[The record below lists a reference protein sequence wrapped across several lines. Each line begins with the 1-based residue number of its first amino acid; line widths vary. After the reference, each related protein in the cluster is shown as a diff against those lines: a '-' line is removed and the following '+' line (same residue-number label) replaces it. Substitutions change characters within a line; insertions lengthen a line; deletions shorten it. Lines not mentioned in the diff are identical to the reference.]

1 MELNKEQ
8 ALVVNEHTKNI
19 LLLASAGTGKTD
31 TLSKRVASI
40 ISKKKAEPSEILCI
54 TFTNKACKEMRMSYS
69 KAYKIIQRAEKDLGY
84 KLLIGKTGGT
94 GGGGSELTAEAM
106 ELVKFFNR
114 LKANTEKFV
123 KMQMEEEIKS
133 KKSV

>member
-1 MELNKEQ
+1 MG
-8 ALVVNEHTKNI
+8 TIPKNFNVKI
-19 LLLASAGTGKTD
+19 TLFNDDYAFGNGVFRLLLL
-31 TLSKRVASI
+31 TLEYSS
-40 ISKKKAEPSEILCI
+40 L
-54 TFTNKACKEMRMSYS
+54 NKACKEMRMSYS

-133 KKSV
+133 KKSI